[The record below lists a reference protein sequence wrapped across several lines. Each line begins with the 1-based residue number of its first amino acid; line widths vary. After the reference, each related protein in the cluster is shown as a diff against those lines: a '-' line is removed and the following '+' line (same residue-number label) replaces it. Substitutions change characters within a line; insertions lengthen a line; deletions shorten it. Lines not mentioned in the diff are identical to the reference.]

1 MSSFASLKKQS
12 SNSTLDKLSK
22 AVEALNTEKGEKS
35 DNYWK
40 PEVDKVGNGM
50 ATIRFLPASEQDGDD
65 SLPWVKTYSHG
76 FQGPGGW
83 YIENSLATI
92 GQDDPVSEFNSKLW
106 NASSDDQSPERQ
118 QARKQKRRTNFTSN
132 VYVVKDSANPA
143 NEGKVFLFKYGKM
156 IMEKLQEVMNPQYEG
171 DEKVNPFDMWEGAD
185 FKLKIRN
192 KEGYR
197 NYDRSEFSETAPITN
212 TNGKTLSDEELES
225 VIGSMHSL
233 KEIVDPKNF
242 KTYAELKTKLYKVL
256 GLDGGAHAPMKPAAE
271 DDDKEMDF
279 TPKFKERPA
288 PKLEEAP
295 SPAFTP
301 SMDDDEDTLDF
312 FKSLA
317 AEE

>member
-1 MSSFASLKKQS
+1 MTSSFAALKKSRSSSFEQLNAQLQKTVNTQS
-12 SNSTLDKLSK
+12 KNNDDK
-22 AVEALNTEKGEKS
+22 
-35 DNYWK
+35 YWK
-40 PEVDKVGNGM
+40 PDVDKAGNGY
-50 ATIRFLPASEQDGDD
+50 AVIRFLPAPEGEDY
-65 SLPWVKTYSHG
+65 PFVKMIDHG

-92 GQDDPVSEFNSKLW
+92 GQEDPVSEFNSKLW
-106 NASSDDQSPERQ
+106 NASSDDESQERK

-132 VYVVKDSANPA
+132 IYVVKDSANPS
-143 NEGKVFLFKYGKM
+143 NEGRVFLYKYGKM

-197 NYDRSEFSETAPITN
+197 NYDRSEFSERAPITN
-212 TNGKTLSDEELES
+212 PNGSPLDDERMEE
-225 VIGSMHSL
+225 IWKQQHSL
-233 KEIVDPKNF
+233 KEVVDPKNF
-242 KTYAELKTKLYKVL
+242 KTYAELKAKLYKVL
-256 GLDGGAHAPMKPAAE
+256 GLDGSAHAPMKSTAE

-288 PKLEEAP
+288 PAQIEAS

-317 AEE
+317 AGD